1 MIIAVN
7 LRLQVEESMSQQKQ
21 MQKQLEEIQR
31 EKDEATLDQTVN
43 MEDDPYPEIASM
55 EWGVLRDYAI
65 SQRQRVEMLADEL
78 SVIRRGSHHAGAAA
92 GAAATEVLVLREQ
105 LSGKEAEL
113 VALRADLA
121 QLLRPGGRSDAS
133 KDDGEEDRHSWHG
146 GGGGIDH
153 AHSQEAQREEA
164 HQAQLAQRYQDVVQA
179 QQQLEDRSRREQLAK
194 RQCVPLPACLPKT
207 PATRSAPCTAAGSAL
222 SDAGGTH

>member
-121 QLLRPGGRSDAS
+121 QLLRPGGALRC
-133 KDDGEEDRHSWHG
+133 
-146 GGGGIDH
+146 
-153 AHSQEAQREEA
+153 
-164 HQAQLAQRYQDVVQA
+164 
-179 QQQLEDRSRREQLAK
+179 LER
-194 RQCVPLPACLPKT
+194 
-207 PATRSAPCTAAGSAL
+207 
-222 SDAGGTH
+222 